1 MAKIPAKV
9 ASRIKEALKRY
20 QPLVEQAKARDIGE
34 ADTSTLVKDILADLF
49 GYDKYSEITA
59 EYQIKST
66 YCDLAMK
73 VDGKLTVLVEVKS
86 LNTELKEPHV
96 KQAVDYAANQGVEW
110 VLLTNA
116 QSWQLYRVKFSQPIA
131 NDLLMT
137 LTFGSLSPKSESDL
151 ESLFLLT
158 REAQGKSL
166 LDEYHEQRL
175 ALSSYCVGAVV
186 LSEPV
191 INVIRRELKRM
202 SPDVRIESEEIERV
216 LSEDVIKREVL
227 EGEKATDAK
236 RRFSKAAAKA
246 LRKTE
251 KESAQMPPLV
261 PDVVVA
267 TAIVAVAVAATSS
280 DPKLHPTAP

>member
-9 ASRIKEALKRY
+9 ESRIKEALKRY

-86 LNTELKEPHV
+86 LNTDLREPHV

-116 QSWQLYRVKFSQPIA
+116 QTWQLYRVNFAQPIS
-131 NDLLMT
+131 NELLMT
-137 LTFGSLSPKSESDL
+137 LTFGSLSAKSESDL

-186 LSEPV
+186 LSEAV
-191 INVIRRELKRM
+191 LNVIRRELKRM
-202 SPDVRIESEEIERV
+202 SPDVRIEIAEIERV

-227 EGEKATDAK
+227 EGEKAVDAK
-236 RRFSKAAAKA
+236 RRLSKAAAKA
-246 LRKTE
+246 LRKAE
-251 KESAQMPPLV
+251 KEPSPIQATPTEGV
-261 PDVVVA
+261 NATAAVSFVVA
-267 TAIVAVAVAATSS
+267 TVSV
-280 DPKLHPTAP
+280 DPKSQTTAP

>member
-9 ASRIKEALKRY
+9 ESRIKEALKRY
-20 QPLVEQAKARDIGE
+20 QPLVEQAKSRDVGE

-86 LNTELKEPHV
+86 LNTDLKEQHV

-110 VLLTNA
+110 VILTNA
-116 QSWQLYRVKFSQPIA
+116 QTWQVYRVNFAQPIS
-131 NDLLMT
+131 NELLMS
-137 LTFGSLSPKSESDL
+137 LTFGTLNAKSEADL

-175 ALSSYCVGAVV
+175 ALSRYCVGAVV

-202 SPDVRIESEEIERV
+202 SPDVRIEAEEIERV
-216 LSEDVIKREVL
+216 ISDEVFKREVL
-227 EGEKATDAK
+227 EGEKAVEAK
-236 RRFSKAAAKA
+236 KRLSRAAAKA
-246 LRKTE
+246 LRKTD
-251 KESAQMPPLV
+251 KEAPPSPSLEGG
-261 PDVVVA
+261 VV
-267 TAIVAVAVAATSS
+267 VAVAAVTITSTS
-280 DPKLHPTAP
+280 PDPKPQTATP

>member
-9 ASRIKEALKRY
+9 ESRIKEALKRY

-59 EYQIKST
+59 EYQIKGT

-86 LNTELKEPHV
+86 LNTDLKEPHI

-116 QSWQLYRVKFSQPIA
+116 QAWQLYRVKFAQPIS
-131 NDLLMT
+131 NDLVMS
-137 LTFGSLSPKSESDL
+137 LTFGALSPKSDSDL

-186 LSEPV
+186 LSDPV
-191 INVIRRELKRM
+191 LNVIRRELKKM
-202 SPDVRIESEEIERV
+202 SPDVRIEAVEIERV

-227 EGEKATDAK
+227 EGEKAIDAK
-236 RRFSKAAAKA
+236 KRLSKAAAKA
-246 LRKTE
+246 LRKIE
-251 KESAQMPPLV
+251 KQPSSNQPASS
-261 PDVVVA
+261 DVVVSTAAVSIAVVTAHPDHKPQA
-267 TAIVAVAVAATSS
+267 TV
-280 DPKLHPTAP
+280 L